1 MLTMLIIKH
10 SVKVNHEHD
19 HTCRDCESLKE
30 VIQEIQS
37 SINEYSSKINDKEKE
52 DDLRYEAGIAEVKI
66 KEWKAH
72 IMGGTETRTK

>member
-1 MLTMLIIKH
+1 MLIIKH
-10 SVKVNHEHD
+10 SVTMNM
-19 HTCRDCESLKE
+19 TMPCRDCESLKE

-37 SINEYSSKINDKEKE
+37 SISEYSSKINDKEKE

-72 IMGGTETRTK
+72 ISHFGVAQETGN